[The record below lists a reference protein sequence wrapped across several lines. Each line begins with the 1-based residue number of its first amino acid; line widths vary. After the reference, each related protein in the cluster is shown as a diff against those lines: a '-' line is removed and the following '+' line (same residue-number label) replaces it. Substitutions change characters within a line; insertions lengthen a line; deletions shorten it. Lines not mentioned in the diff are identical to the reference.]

1 MGQRAAS
8 ATSLRIQNR
17 EEEPAQ
23 QTIVPSFRGA
33 WASQRVAEGNT
44 REFKK
49 NCRALHK
56 GRNILKHPCILGAH
70 QLESS
75 FPKGLSVLGNN
86 NRSQQY
92 TLEAKSIP
100 SCMRIL
106 PVQ

>member
-49 NCRALHK
+49 NCRALHT

-70 QLESS
+70 QLERS

-100 SCMRIL
+100 SCIRIL